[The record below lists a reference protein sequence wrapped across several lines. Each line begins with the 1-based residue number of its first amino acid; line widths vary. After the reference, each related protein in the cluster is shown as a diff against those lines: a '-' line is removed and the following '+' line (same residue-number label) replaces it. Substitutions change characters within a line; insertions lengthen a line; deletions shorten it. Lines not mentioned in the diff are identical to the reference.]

1 MMPGKCWGN
10 ATDARMPTNNFV
22 QIRASVAK
30 KHSLKKP
37 VKHFLKNP

>member
-1 MMPGKCWGN
+1 MPGKCWGN

-22 QIRASVAK
+22 QICASAAK
-30 KHSLKKP
+30 KQGLKKQ